1 MARDLIHFQ
10 VRKALEKEGW
20 EITADPFYLSIDG
33 VRLEIDIEAQRLI
46 MASKGNEKIYIE
58 IKTFKKTS
66 ILYAFYEAY
75 GQYAFYRDAL
85 SDKKINAPIYLA
97 ISLAVYNRIKK
108 IPFLMKRIAQHK
120 LNLLIIDTT
129 KSKIIEWKK

>member
-33 VRLEIDIEAQRLI
+33 VRLEIDLEAQRLI

-66 ILYAFYEAY
+66 NSTMLF
-75 GQYAFYRDAL
+75 
-85 SDKKINAPIYLA
+85 
-97 ISLAVYNRIKK
+97 
-108 IPFLMKRIAQHK
+108 MKHTVNMRF
-120 LNLLIIDTT
+120 
-129 KSKIIEWKK
+129 IEMLCRTRR